1 MASEL
6 QLAQEL
12 TQELDLGIP
21 GPPEPAGRPIR
32 QPPTQ
37 PQPLPPQQG
46 ALYIEPRELWL
57 SVHVPG
63 LLPEEQ
69 PVLKRL
75 AGFAQRF
82 TPRISL
88 EPPDGL
94 LLEVKG
100 SLQLFGGV
108 QRLYRAFRT
117 GCVAAGVRPVMA
129 LAPTPLAALAG
140 ARAGTAFK
148 ILDESQLVG
157 MVAPLSL
164 SVLRWPPE
172 VLERLA
178 KMGVHL
184 IGQALRLP
192 RAGFARR
199 FGSEQLTSLD
209 RLVARSADPRLAFHA
224 PERFRIHR
232 SFSYERE
239 HHGAIVA
246 GLTPLLKELG
256 RFLQARQCG
265 VTQISCQLRH
275 RQEPHTDC
283 VVSLAAPEAD
293 ADRLIEW
300 FALRLATLVLP
311 GPVRACV
318 LRTGL
323 LVPYTPTAGALWQ
336 PGEQGGGGRTG
347 SSLFIERLRARLGAD
362 AVHGLQVQ
370 ASHRPESASR
380 QVGLEALR
388 LQRPPPLPGPVTR
401 PVWLLS
407 IPELLPEIAGRPQR
421 KGPLHLQGGPE
432 RIETGW
438 WEHGEPEVARDY
450 YQARDASGVRLWIF
464 RERQAPHRWFLHGL
478 AG

>member
-12 TQELDLGIP
+12 DLGIP
-21 GPPEPAGRPIR
+21 ARAESAGHPIR
-32 QPPTQ
+32 QPSPR
-37 PQPLPPQQG
+37 PAQPLAPLLPQQG
-46 ALYIEPRELWL
+46 ALHIEPRELWL
-57 SVHVPG
+57 GVHVPG
-63 LLPEEQ
+63 LLPDEQ
-69 PVLKRL
+69 SVLGRL

-82 TPRISL
+82 TPWISL

-100 SLQLFGGV
+100 SLQLFGGA
-108 QRLYRAFRT
+108 QRLYRAFRAA
-117 GCVAAGVRPVMA
+117 CVAAGVRPVMA

-148 ILDESQLVG
+148 VLDESQLVS
-157 MVAPLSL
+157 MVASLPL

-178 KMGVHL
+178 RMGVHL

-246 GLTPLLKELG
+246 ALTPLLKELG

-283 VVSLAAPEAD
+283 VVRLAAPEAD
-293 ADRLIEW
+293 ADCLIEW
-300 FALRLATLVLP
+300 FALRLAALVLP

-323 LVPYTPTAGALWQ
+323 LVPYTPTAAALWQ
-336 PGEQGGGGRTG
+336 PGEHGGGGRAG
-347 SSLFIERLRARLGAD
+347 SPLFIERLRARLGAD
-362 AVHGLQVQ
+362 AVHGLQVE
-370 ASHRPESASR
+370 ASHRPEAASR
-380 QVGLEALR
+380 QVALEAQR
-388 LQRPPPLPGPVTR
+388 LQHKSPPLPGPAMR
-401 PVWLLS
+401 PLWLLS
-407 IPELLPEIAGRPQR
+407 TPELLPEIGGRPQR
-421 KGPLHLQGGPE
+421 NGPLHLHSGPE

-438 WEHGEPEVARDY
+438 WEQAEVARDY
-450 YQARDASGVRLWIF
+450 YRARDASGVRLWIF

-478 AG
+478 DG